1 MGKPD
6 LLLVTPLPPS
16 WHDGLSQLFE
26 CHDLALLTAAKLEG
40 VARRVRGVVA
50 SAKSVVTDDLI
61 SCLPAL
67 EIIAVIGV
75 GLDGIDTRSAARRD
89 IRVCNTPSV
98 STEDIADFAWALLL
112 ASARQ
117 VVHADQFVRRGQWSL
132 GQHPLT
138 LRVSGQRLGIV
149 GLGRIGR
156 AVAERA
162 KAFGMQI
169 AYTGRTRKEDV
180 PYQWYDRVATLAQ
193 DVDFLVVCVS
203 GGESTRAL
211 IDAEVLVALGPK
223 GVLVN
228 VARGAVIDE
237 QALVEALQQRVLA
250 AAGLD
255 VFWDEPQVPEAL
267 LSLSNVVL
275 APHMASMT
283 EQSLRVMFEQTLT
296 ALTES
301 LCD

>member
-26 CHDLALLTAAKLEG
+26 CHDLALLTAAELEG

-61 SCLPAL
+61 GCLPAL

-283 EQSLRVMFEQTLT
+283 EQSLRAMFEQTLT